1 MNRLLDYAGLRP
13 VRMAVLLVVVVLFV
27 NSGGLSGA
35 DRFVGSLVAVNVVAA
50 LGLTVVYGWTG
61 LLSIGQAALMGASA
75 YGFTIA
81 SVRGV
86 PFWWAVL
93 LGIAIAIAGGVLL
106 GLVAARVRSHY
117 FILATLAI
125 AEILTLF
132 LNNQISLT
140 GGDNG
145 LSGVPSLTIFGTAV
159 TSDRNLLTLTSAVA
173 VVAIF
178 VCGSLK
184 SAKLGIGMRT
194 LNANNVLGLASGIS
208 PRSTR
213 LAASSIAGGFAGV
226 AGILYALT
234 ATYLGPSDF
243 NLGAGIVLLV
253 GVVLGGLDSVGGAVV
268 GTVFVS
274 YLAFG
279 VPGLNTKGPLIY
291 GVGVV
296 VILMVTP
303 NGLAGGVRYLLRR
316 YPIRVGSCAR
326 DASVSGEARAVSSQ
340 S

>member
-1 MNRLLDYAGLRP
+1 MHRFIDVVRLRP
-13 VRMAVLLVVVVLFV
+13 VRLALLLVVVLLFV
-27 NSGGLSGA
+27 SGGGLSGA
-35 DRFVGSLVAVNVVAA
+35 DRFVGSLVAVNVIAA

-61 LLSIGQAALMGASA
+61 LLSVGQAALMGASA

-81 SVRGV
+81 AVHGV
-86 PFWWAVL
+86 PFWPAVL
-93 LGIAIAIAGGVLL
+93 LGIAVAVAGGALL
-106 GLVAARVRSHY
+106 GAVAARVRSHY
-117 FILATLAI
+117 FILATLGI

-132 LNNQISLT
+132 LDNQISLT

-145 LSGVPSLTIFGTAV
+145 LSGVPTLSLFGT
-159 TSDRNLLTLTSAVA
+159 TISSDKQLLTLTSVVA

-208 PRSTR
+208 PTSTR
-213 LAASSIAGGFAGV
+213 LAASTIAGGFAGV

-243 NLGAGIVLLV
+243 NLSAGIVLLV
-253 GVVLGGLDSVGGAVV
+253 GVVLGGLDSVGGAVI

-279 VPGLNTKGPLIY
+279 VPGLDTTGPLIY
-291 GVGVV
+291 GIGVV
-296 VILMVTP
+296 VILMATP

-316 YPIRVGSCAR
+316 FPLPVGRSACT
-326 DASVSGEARAVSSQ
+326 AVSREPRPAS
-340 S
+340 SRA